1 MFCKITLK
9 IIEAQGKNN
18 VGTNHFKTMQVCP
31 ELTEGRLYYKA
42 PHPFGKV
49 FGRQNFKP
57 WEIKRITQKTETD
70 VSTSE

>member
-57 WEIKRITQKTETD
+57 
-70 VSTSE
+70 